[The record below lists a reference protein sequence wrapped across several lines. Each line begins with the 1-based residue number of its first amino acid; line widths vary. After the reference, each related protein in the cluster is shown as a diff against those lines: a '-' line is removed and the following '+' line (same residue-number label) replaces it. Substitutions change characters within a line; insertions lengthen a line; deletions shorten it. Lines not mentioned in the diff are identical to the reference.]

1 MASFG
6 PQVKNM
12 AQVGAGGEERKPL
25 RREKGRY
32 GVHRSDSLSHQS
44 RPACSHHRPVPF
56 RTQGSA
62 KAFPV
67 KSCRPPCD
75 PFPPVHDYQPAPCRV
90 QVCSEDG
97 SP

>member
-12 AQVGAGGEERKPL
+12 VQVGAGGEERKPL

-32 GVHRSDSLSHQS
+32 GVHRSNSLSRQS

-67 KSCRPPCD
+67 KSCRPP
-75 PFPPVHDYQPAPCRV
+75 PRATPSRLFMTIGQPLAVRPGV
-90 QVCSEDG
+90 Q
-97 SP
+97 